1 MASELASERA
11 VETVGE
17 DVGND
22 PPPVAT
28 AVRQAQWEARL
39 ELWAVVCA
47 AVTGVVAV
55 LSLVGWW
62 FDDLVLR
69 QPFSTERATSPNS
82 ALALILG
89 SIAIAFVV
97 QRRGH
102 NRWVTT
108 VAATGVLAISLVTF
122 LEHASD
128 SSFGIDGLIVS
139 GGAPRMAEASSFGY
153 VMLGAGLLL
162 LAVRRGPPV
171 LRQVILGLAFAV
183 GFVGALGHVYGALHN
198 SPLGAFANT
207 APVTAAGLLLLGAA
221 AFFAQPDTVPGS
233 LIADPGSSGIMVRG
247 LLPTILIGFP
257 VIGALCL
264 IGHEAGWYD
273 FRFAFV
279 LAIASSTVGVL
290 AVLIGT
296 ADVIRHAARDRE
308 AAERSGRELDE
319 RYRQILD
326 NAPFSTVVKD
336 LDGRLVA
343 ANRISLVNMGFD
355 HEHEVLGR
363 RASEL
368 FDNDWAYSGDATDML
383 VRGGDSIEYE
393 VNIIVDGAPRSYANL
408 KFPIRDGD
416 GRVIATVSIGSDI
429 TDRRTAEL
437 QNARLL
443 EERQHAERLEALGQL
458 AGGVAH
464 DFNNLLTVITN
475 YAEFARA
482 EVESASP
489 SAASDLAQILRASER
504 ASALTRKLLA
514 FGRREPAR
522 LEPLDL
528 NHIVLDVKSLLQ
540 RTLGEQVV
548 LRTELATD
556 PWRAIAD
563 RNQIENVLVNLAIN
577 ARDAM
582 PDGGELLIETRDV
595 VVGDDEPEH
604 TVVPGNYAGLV
615 VADTGTGMTPEIMA
629 HAFEPF
635 FTTKSA
641 GEGTGLGLASVYGT
655 ITQAGG
661 EITVD
666 STPQAGTQFL
676 ILLPATTEGIGL
688 RPVAVQGSQAV
699 GKARVL
705 VVDDES
711 AICELTRRLLSRHG
725 YDVHV
730 AGSGAAALDLLDA
743 AGPFDLLLTDV
754 VMPGMSGPELAAAA
768 TAAHDGLRVQLMSGY
783 AAPLRDHGDTDDV
796 LDKPFTEHALLDRVE
811 QILDAPT

>member
-1 MASELASERA
+1 MASERA
-11 VETVGE
+11 VE
-17 DVGND
+17 DAGND
-22 PPPVAT
+22 SQPVAT
-28 AVRQAQWEARL
+28 AARQSQWEARL

-47 AVTGVVAV
+47 AVTGVVAL

-62 FDDLVLR
+62 FDDVALR
-69 QPFSTERATSPNS
+69 QPLPAERATSPNS

-89 SIAIAFVV
+89 SVAIAFVV

-102 NRWVTT
+102 SRWVTT
-108 VAATGVLAISLVTF
+108 VAATGVLAISLATF

-139 GGAPRMAEASSFGY
+139 GGAPRMAEAASFGY

-171 LRQVILGLAFAV
+171 LRQVVFGLAFAV
-183 GFVGALGHVYGALHN
+183 GFVGALGHLYDALHDN
-198 SPLGAFANT
+198 PLGAFANT

-247 LLPTILIGFP
+247 LLPTILVGFP

-264 IGHEAGWYD
+264 VGHEAGWYD
-273 FRFAFV
+273 LQFAFV
-279 LAIASSTVGVL
+279 LAIASSTVGVI
-290 AVLIGT
+290 AVLVAT
-296 ADVIRHAARDRE
+296 ADMIRAVGRDRA
-308 AAERSGRELDE
+308 AAERTGQELDA

-326 NAPFSTVVKD
+326 NAPFSTSVKD
-336 LDGRLVA
+336 LDGRFIAVSRA
-343 ANRISLVNMGFD
+343 AVENMGFASESD
-355 HEHEVLGR
+355 VVGR
-363 RASEL
+363 RPQDVFSNE
-368 FDNDWAYSGDATDML
+368 WAYSGEATDQV
-383 VRGGDSIEYE
+383 VRGGDVIEYE
-393 VNIIVDGAPRSYANL
+393 VTIAVDGGARYFTIV
-408 KFPIRDGD
+408 KFPIRDTD
-416 GRVIATVSIGSDI
+416 GHVISTVAISTDI
-429 TDRRTAEL
+429 TERRAAEL
-437 QNARLL
+437 QNARLVQ
-443 EERQHAERLEALGQL
+443 ERQHAERLEALGQL

-482 EVESASP
+482 EVEAASP

-522 LEPLDL
+522 PEPLEL

-540 RTLGEQVV
+540 RTLGEHVV

-556 PWRAIAD
+556 PWRAVAD

-582 PDGGELLIETRDV
+582 PDGGELLIQTRDV

-604 TVVPGNYAGLV
+604 TVAPGNYAGLV
-615 VADTGTGMTPEIMA
+615 VADTGTGMTPEVMA

-661 EITVD
+661 EITLD
-666 STPQAGTQFL
+666 SAPGEGTRFL

-688 RPVAVQGSQAV
+688 RPVAVEGSQVV
-699 GKARVL
+699 GRARVL
-705 VVDDES
+705 VVDDEW

-730 AGSGAAALDLLDA
+730 AGSGTEALSLLDD

-783 AAPLRDHGDTDDV
+783 AAPLRDHGAADDV

-811 QILDAPT
+811 QVLDAPT

>member
-1 MASELASERA
+1 MASELA
-11 VETVGE
+11 GE
-17 DVGND
+17 DVGEHVGND
-22 PPPVAT
+22 PQPVAT
-28 AVRQAQWEARL
+28 AVRQIQWEARL

-47 AVTGVVAV
+47 AVTGVLAV

-62 FDDLVLR
+62 FDDVALR
-69 QPFSTERATSPNS
+69 RPFATERATSPNS

-89 SIAIAFVV
+89 SSAIAFVV

-108 VAATGVLAISLVTF
+108 VAATGVLAISLATF
-122 LEHASD
+122 VEHASD
-128 SSFGIDGLIVS
+128 SSLGIDGLIVS
-139 GGAPRMAEASSFGY
+139 GGGPRMAEASSFGY

-171 LRQVILGLAFAV
+171 LRQVIFGLAFAV
-183 GFVGALGHVYGALHN
+183 GFVGAFGHLYGALHN
-198 SPLGAFANT
+198 NPLGAFANT
-207 APVTAAGLLLLGAA
+207 APVTAAGLMLLGAA

-233 LIADPGSSGIMVRG
+233 LIADPGPSGIMVRG

-273 FRFAFV
+273 LRFAFV
-279 LAIASSTVGVL
+279 LAIASSTVGVI
-290 AVLIGT
+290 AVLVAT
-296 ADVIRHAARDRE
+296 ADMIRAIGRDRA
-308 AAERSGRELDE
+308 AAERSGQELDA

-326 NAPFSTVVKD
+326 NAPFSTTVKD
-336 LDGRLVA
+336 LDGRFIAVSRA
-343 ANRISLVNMGFD
+343 ALENMGFAD
-355 HEHEVLGR
+355 ESDVVGR
-363 RASEL
+363 RPHEL
-368 FDNDWAYSGDATDML
+368 FGNEWAYSGDATDQV
-383 VRGGDSIEYE
+383 VRGGDAIEYE
-393 VNIIVDGAPRSYANL
+393 VTIVVDGVPRNFTNL
-408 KFPIRDGD
+408 KFPIRNTDGH
-416 GRVIATVSIGSDI
+416 VIGTVAIGTDI
-429 TDRRTAEL
+429 TDRRAAEL
-437 QNARLL
+437 QNARLVQ
-443 EERQHAERLEALGQL
+443 ERQHAERLEALGQL

-482 EVESASP
+482 EVEAASP

-504 ASALTRKLLA
+504 ASALTRKLQV

-540 RTLGEQVV
+540 RTLGEHVV
-548 LRTELATD
+548 LRTELADD
-556 PWRAIAD
+556 PWRAVAD
-563 RNQIENVLVNLAIN
+563 RNQLENVLVNLAIN

-595 VVGDDEPEH
+595 VVGDDERAH

-615 VADTGTGMTPEIMA
+615 VADTGTGMTPEVMA

-635 FTTKSA
+635 FTTKRA

-661 EITVD
+661 EITLD
-666 STPQAGTQFL
+666 SAPGEGTRYL

-688 RPVAVQGSQAV
+688 RPLAVEGSQTL

-730 AGSGAAALDLLDA
+730 AGSGTEALGLLDL

-783 AAPLRDHGDTDDV
+783 AAPLRDHGATDDV

-811 QILDAPT
+811 QVLDGAS